1 MKDEGEATLYN
12 IQACADIFHNGGPD
26 IGVNGKYEKQYRE
39 IADRYAAKDRDLAR
53 GMIGELF
60 KNERPRGTTYE
71 QYYSKPYVE
80 RWNTYQKLLRYR
92 NGRRR

>member
-1 MKDEGEATLYN
+1 MKLRRLF
-12 IQACADIFHNGGPD
+12 QLIFV
-26 IGVNGKYEKQYRE
+26 IKCITYFLIVT
-39 IADRYAAKDRDLAR
+39 KDRDLAR

-60 KNERPRGTTYE
+60 KNERPSGTPKGTTYE

-80 RWNTYQKLLRYR
+80 WWNTYQKLLRYR